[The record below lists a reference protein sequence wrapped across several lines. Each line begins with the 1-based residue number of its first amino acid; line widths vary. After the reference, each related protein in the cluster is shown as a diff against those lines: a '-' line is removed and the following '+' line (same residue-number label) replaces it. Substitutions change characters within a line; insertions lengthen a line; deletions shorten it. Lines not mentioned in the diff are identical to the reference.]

1 MYEFE
6 TAIGLM
12 KEGEEQFFKDLGSR
26 VCARRT
32 EQGMTQAQLA
42 DMLGVT
48 QQVVASYEV
57 GRRRVPASM
66 LPALSKC
73 LGATIED
80 LLGMGNGRK
89 KPGPVPKLNRQLERI
104 SMLPKEQQKS
114 IMQVLDMALKS
125 AL

>member
-1 MYEFE
+1 
-6 TAIGLM
+6 M

-89 KPGPVPKLNRQLERI
+89 KPGPAPKLNRQLERI

>member
-1 MYEFE
+1 MSEFE
-6 TAIGLM
+6 TTIRLM
-12 KEGEEQFFKDLGSR
+12 RKGEEQFFKAMGAR

-32 EQGMTQAQLA
+32 DQGMTQTQLA

-66 LPALSKC
+66 LPAFSKS
-73 LGATIED
+73 LGVSIEE
-80 LLGMGNGRK
+80 LLGISNGRK
-89 KPGPVPKLNRQLERI
+89 KPGPIPKLHRQLEKI

-114 IMQVLDMALKS
+114 IMQVLDMALTS
-125 AL
+125 AS